1 MSEAFLATLPRFD
14 TDAPAPSSNARRIL
28 LRQESVAEPEPEKP
42 EVILT
47 PATEP
52 EPEVQPPVHPDFA
65 DVEIVMAALS
75 DTIER
80 LEIESRQ
87 QTIKMTQAIA
97 ARLFPELSRSFL
109 AHEIGQHLG
118 AMVPSNA
125 PAVEI
130 RAQSLLADKLSE
142 LVAAS
147 PSLSERCAVVTASP
161 EESSRVEVSW
171 ETGGVTFDFD
181 GLLTACLA
189 QLDSPQSPIKE

>member
-47 PATEP
+47 PVTEP
-52 EPEVQPPVHPDFA
+52 EPEVQPSVHPDFA

-125 PAVEI
+125 PAVMI

>member
-28 LRQESVAEPEPEKP
+28 LRQESATEPEPEKP
-42 EVILT
+42 EIVLT
-47 PATEP
+47 PETEP
-52 EPEVQPPVHPDFA
+52 EPEVQPLVHPDFA

-109 AHEIGQHLG
+109 AHEIGRHLG

-147 PSLSERCAVVTASP
+147 PSLSERCAVLTASP

-189 QLDSPQSPIKE
+189 QLDFPQSPIKE

>member
-28 LRQESVAEPEPEKP
+28 LRQESVTEPESEEPEI
-42 EVILT
+42 VLT
-47 PATEP
+47 HETEP
-52 EPEVQPPVHPDFA
+52 EPELQPLVHPDFA

-130 RAQSLLADKLSE
+130 RAQTCLADKLSE

-161 EESSRVEVSW
+161 EEGSRVEVSW

-189 QLDSPQSPIKE
+189 QLDSPQSLIKE